1 MTDKSKLDVT
11 LRAPSDEEFAAM
23 GNLFKLTDEEFDEML
38 RQIIDEEYCA
48 EDLLKIPGIDEI
60 LSEHFSAEIV
70 TRWEEKMDN
79 EFFMLTGKSI

>member
-11 LRAPSDEEFAAM
+11 LRTPSDEEFAAM

-60 LSEHFSAEIV
+60 LSEHFSV
-70 TRWEEKMDN
+70 RSS
-79 EFFMLTGKSI
+79 LVGKKKWITNFSC